1 MPLQIE
7 TAFFVEEF
15 LKLFLKVFTFV
26 RDNECSNCHQI
37 GRDLRPLK

>member
-15 LKLFLKVFTFV
+15 LKLFLIVFTFV
-26 RDNECSNCHQI
+26 RDNECSNYHQT
-37 GRDLRPLK
+37 GWDFGPLK